1 MIIYKN
7 MEELRKKITKMY
19 IISNNDYNYTYLHTD
34 GNFYNCIVN
43 VGGCK
48 LVTYKNLKSAQNK
61 SNNIYGSFVIE
72 VEIGKPLREGVVV
85 R

>member
-1 MIIYKN
+1 

-19 IISNNDYNYTYLHTD
+19 IISNNDYKYSYLHTD

-43 VGGCK
+43 VSGCK

-61 SNNIYGSFVIE
+61 SNKIYGSFVIE
-72 VEIGKPLREGVVV
+72 VEVGKPLREGAVV

>member
-1 MIIYKN
+1 
-7 MEELRKKITKMY
+7 MY
-19 IISNNDYNYTYLHTD
+19 FISNNDYNYSYLHTD

-43 VGGCK
+43 VRGCK

-61 SNNIYGSFVIE
+61 SKNISGSFVIE
-72 VEIGKPLREGVVV
+72 VEVGKPLREGMIV

>member
-1 MIIYKN
+1 

-19 IISNNDYNYTYLHTD
+19 IISNNDYKYSYLHTD

-43 VGGCK
+43 VNGCK
-48 LVTYKNLKSAQNK
+48 LVTYKNIKSAQNK
-61 SNNIYGSFVIE
+61 SNKIYGSFVIE
-72 VEIGKPLREGVVV
+72 VEVGKTLREGVVI